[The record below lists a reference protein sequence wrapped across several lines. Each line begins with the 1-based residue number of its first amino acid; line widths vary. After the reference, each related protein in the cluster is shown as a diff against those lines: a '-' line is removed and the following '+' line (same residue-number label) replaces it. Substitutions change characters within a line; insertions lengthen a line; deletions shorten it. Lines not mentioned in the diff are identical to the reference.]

1 MGHRTLI
8 LEVTIVTCRDDVL
21 ETFSSLARRQD
32 RRVFSLNE
40 IVKEMKSR
48 GSVFKETTIRTHV
61 SSLMYAN
68 APDHHDIAY
77 DDLVRVNRGR
87 YTLA

>member
-1 MGHRTLI
+1 
-8 LEVTIVTCRDDVL
+8 
-21 ETFSSLARRQD
+21 
-32 RRVFSLNE
+32 VFSLNE